1 MQNKLNEADLFK
13 TQHVNDC
20 SFSQIAVI
28 FFALNNQ
35 IFVLKKQGS
44 ALSVLKVLYQRH
56 YLGGE
61 FGSAGILICTII

>member
-20 SFSQIAVI
+20 IFSQIAVI

-44 ALSVLKVLYQRH
+44 VLSVLKVLYQGTT
-56 YLGGE
+56 LE
-61 FGSAGILICTII
+61 GSSVVQEY